1 MSEKGFIDFQNF
13 EKALQEKGVE
23 LSSSEL
29 SAILELINL
38 WFDEVI
44 SKSEQQ
50 AESFAK
56 TITEL
61 NKTIASLNDVIET
74 LKGKNNRNASNSNKP
89 SSWDHFSKPNPK
101 PSSINAGNGG
111 PKKSSGGQKGHSG
124 TTMKVQD
131 TPDRVENLYPH
142 KCSGCARFA
151 ECLARAS
158 AKAARTVVDVEVR
171 TIQTEYRQMSLCC
184 PVDGTEQCGRFR
196 LSQEA
201 VSSTGPP
208 STPL

>member
-38 WFDEVI
+38 RFDEVI

-56 TITEL
+56 TISEL
-61 NKTIASLNDVIET
+61 NKTIASLNDIIET

-89 SSWDHFSKPNPK
+89 SSWDHFSKPTPK

-111 PKKSSGGQKGHSG
+111 SKKTSGGQKGHSG
-124 TTMKVQD
+124 TTMKVLD
-131 TPDRVENLYPH
+131 TCVLSSKNPWANHQGIPRLITGNSRVL
-142 KCSGCARFA
+142 S
-151 ECLARAS
+151 S
-158 AKAARTVVDVEVR
+158 AQE
-171 TIQTEYRQMSLCC
+171 SL
-184 PVDGTEQCGRFR
+184 QISR
-196 LSQEA
+196 S
-201 VSSTGPP
+201 
-208 STPL
+208 